1 MSKLLNVKTGVFL
14 DYVEERVTR
23 SQFTDGGSTAGTYTM
38 KVQIPVGAEVVKTLI
53 TNVTGFIGDT
63 SAVVIVGDGSDTD
76 RYNTGT
82 PSVFATAAM
91 VAMGAPSGTLVHTA
105 AIKPVLTVTSASDFT
120 AVTAGAMTIR
130 IIYWLGG

>member
-1 MSKLLNVKTGVFL
+1 MSKLLNLKAGGVL
-14 DYVEERVTR
+14 DYVEERVLR

-38 KVQIPVGAEVVKTLI
+38 KVQIPIGAEVVKTLV

-63 SAVVIVGDGSDTD
+63 SAVVVVGDGTDAD

-82 PSVFATAAM
+82 PSVFASAAM

-105 AIKPVLTVTSASDFT
+105 AKAPVLTVTSATDFG
-120 AVTAGAMTIR
+120 AVTAGALTVR
-130 IIYWLGG
+130 IVYWVGG

>member
-1 MSKLLNVKTGVFL
+1 MSKLLNVKAGVFL
-14 DYVEERVTR
+14 DYIEERVTL

-63 SAVVIVGDGSDTD
+63 SAVVVVGDGTDVD

-91 VAMGAPSGTLVHTA
+91 VAAGAPSGTLVHTA

-130 IIYWLGG
+130 IIYWVGG

>member
-1 MSKLLNVKTGVFL
+1 MSKLLNVKTGTFL

-23 SQFTDGGSTAGTYTM
+23 SQFTDGGATAGTYTM
-38 KVQIPVGAEVVKTLI
+38 KVQIPIGAQVIGAL
-53 TNVTGFIGDT
+53 VTGVRGFIGDT
-63 SAVVIVGDGSDTD
+63 SATLVIGDGSDAD

-82 PSVFATAAM
+82 PSVFTTAAM

-120 AVTAGAMTIR
+120 AVTAGAVTVR

>member
-1 MSKLLNVKTGVFL
+1 MSKLLNVKAGSFV
-14 DYVEERVTR
+14 DYIEERVTR

-91 VAMGAPSGTLVHTA
+91 VAAGAPSGTLVHTA

>member
-1 MSKLLNVKTGVFL
+1 MSKLLNLKAGGVL
-14 DYVEERVTR
+14 DYVEERVLR

-63 SAVVIVGDGSDTD
+63 SAVVVVGDGTDVD

-91 VAMGAPSGTLVHTA
+91 VAAGAPSGTLVHTA
-105 AIKPVLTVTSASDFT
+105 AKAPVLTVTSASDFT
-120 AVTAGAMTIR
+120 AVTAGALTVR
-130 IIYWLGG
+130 IVYWVGG